1 MSTTSR
7 LTIHGD
13 MSIWDLYKK
22 THLAKPKNVS
32 QLMKWTK
39 QNDNVRSLRFF
50 EAKKIYKLASMK
62 DADIPND
69 VIQEKIELKEWIS
82 DCKEEI
88 VCLRSDE
95 LQNEDDYEE
104 SMEELDIKFTHL
116 LKRLNE
122 TKEKL
127 LNQRK
132 QKYEQVQ
139 KNIKTQQKLLQETLN
154 ILTKVCIINDSLS
167 FILAQILI
175 VTTFINTT

>member
-1 MSTTSR
+1 
-7 LTIHGD
+7 

-39 QNDNVRSLRFF
+39 QTDNVRSLRFF
-50 EAKKIYKLASMK
+50 EAKKIFKLASMK
-62 DADIPND
+62 ELDIPND

-88 VCLRSDE
+88 ICLRSDE

-104 SMEELDIKFTHL
+104 SMEELEIKFTHL
-116 LKRLNE
+116 LSKLHE

-127 LNQRK
+127 LNKRK
-132 QKYEQVQ
+132 QKYDQVQ
-139 KNIKTQQKLLQETLN
+139 RNIKTQQKLLQQTLN
-154 ILTKVCIINDSLS
+154 ILTNVGIPPIIISTES
-167 FILAQILI
+167 ILAHNDIDTLI
-175 VTTFINTT
+175 H